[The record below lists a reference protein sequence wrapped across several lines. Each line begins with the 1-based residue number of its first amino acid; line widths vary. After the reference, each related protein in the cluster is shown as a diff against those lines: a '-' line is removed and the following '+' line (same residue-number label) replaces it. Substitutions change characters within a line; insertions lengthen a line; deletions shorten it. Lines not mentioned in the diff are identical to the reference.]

1 MDEFVSFEITEF
13 NLVGQIILDQ
23 ELGLLKILRGDDG
36 RLVLIAYNNYY
47 SIDQENPTPAKI
59 ANLELIPGGK
69 QILQGNHLIIN
80 IFINFHNYMEDFDIP
95 IFKKI
100 YDLYKQFYILRKS
113 VAKQDRYTLW
123 QRCEN
128 VLLDILESILLASQ
142 LSKTDKLPVLQ
153 KASLKLNFLR
163 IFLRL
168 MKETKSL
175 AANKYVTLQQDVD
188 EVGRMLGGWIKSTK
202 EL

>member
-1 MDEFVSFEITEF
+1 
-13 NLVGQIILDQ
+13 
-23 ELGLLKILRGDDG
+23 
-36 RLVLIAYNNYY
+36 
-47 SIDQENPTPAKI
+47 
-59 ANLELIPGGK
+59 
-69 QILQGNHLIIN
+69 
-80 IFINFHNYMEDFDIP
+80 MEDFDIP

-128 VLLDILESILLASQ
+128 VLLDILENILLASQ
-142 LSKTDKLPVLQ
+142 LSKADKLPVLQ

-175 AANKYVTLQQDVD
+175 ATNKYMTLQQDVD